1 MLTEQ
6 ELLKQP
12 EEDYMNDEQLAFFKN
27 MLLQQKDELIHGL
40 EETSDN
46 LQNQERE
53 SDENDRATLEE
64 ERWLELRIRERESKL
79 ISKIDSALRRIEDG
93 SYGYCDDSGE
103 EIGLERLLIRP
114 TATLSIEAKQRRESI
129 EKGYVDD

>member
-1 MLTEQ
+1 MLTEEQ
-6 ELLKQP
+6 LLSQP
-12 EEDYMNDEQLAFFKN
+12 EDDYMSEEQLAFFKGV
-27 MLLQQKDELIHGL
+27 LEIQKDELVQGL
-40 EETSDN
+40 EETSSH

-64 ERWLELRIRERESKL
+64 ERWLELRIREREGKL
-79 ISKIDSALRRIEDG
+79 IIKIDSAFRRIENG